1 MIDASYHRPWAIKP
15 CEAAAGQTR
24 GRTVLGM
31 EVPPFPSSSTKPLE
45 PGGSSSLGLGQAWR
59 GLQEGNLG
67 TISIRCILRLGA
79 KSLSEQPAAVVS
91 EPEIIVEWK
100 R

>member
-1 MIDASYHRPWAIKP
+1 
-15 CEAAAGQTR
+15 
-24 GRTVLGM
+24 M
-31 EVPPFPSSSTKPLE
+31 EVPPFPSSSTKPLVF
-45 PGGSSSLGLGQAWR
+45 GGSSSLGLGHAWR
-59 GLQEGNLG
+59 GHREGNLG

-91 EPEIIVEWK
+91 EPEIIFEWK

>member
-1 MIDASYHRPWAIKP
+1 
-15 CEAAAGQTR
+15 
-24 GRTVLGM
+24 M